1 MKLEEFVE
9 KFADEFTETP
19 VGTITAET
27 KYRELKEWGSLT
39 ALSILSMIDEEYD
52 QMLAGATLRKFETV
66 KELYEYVESL

>member
-9 KFADEFTETP
+9 KFADEFSETP
-19 VGTITAET
+19 SGEITAET
-27 KYRELKEWGSLT
+27 KYKELKEWGSLT

-66 KELYEYVESL
+66 KDLYEYVESL

>member
-19 VGTITAET
+19 AGTITADT

-66 KELYEYVESL
+66 KELYDYVESL

>member
-1 MKLEEFVE
+1 MKLDEFVE

-19 VGTITAET
+19 ASEITAET

>member
-19 VGTITAET
+19 ASTITADT

-66 KELYEYVESL
+66 KELYDYVESL

>member
-19 VGTITAET
+19 ASEITAET

-39 ALSILSMIDEEYD
+39 ALSILSMLDEEYD
-52 QMLAGATLRKFETV
+52 QMLAGATLKKFETV

>member
-19 VGTITAET
+19 ASEITAET

-52 QMLAGATLRKFETV
+52 QMLAGATLKKFETV

>member
-1 MKLEEFVE
+1 MTLDEFVE

-19 VGTITAET
+19 ASEITAET